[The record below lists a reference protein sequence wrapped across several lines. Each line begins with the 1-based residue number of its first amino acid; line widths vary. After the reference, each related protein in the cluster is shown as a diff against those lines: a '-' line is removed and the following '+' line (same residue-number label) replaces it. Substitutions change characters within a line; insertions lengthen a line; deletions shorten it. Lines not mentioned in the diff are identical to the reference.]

1 MGKKADEIDF
11 PKDSSEKERSDRLKK
26 QIEFIVEVDKLK
38 HIMRQTYLA
47 NGTRKENDAE
57 HSWHLALMVF
67 LLAEHTLEPKIDLLR
82 TMKMVLIHDIVE
94 IDAGDTYCYDEIA
107 ALDKA
112 ERERKAAER
121 IFNLLPSDQ
130 AEEMWELWE
139 EFEEVR
145 TPEAR
150 FAAAL
155 DRLQP
160 LLLNYASQ
168 GLSWH
173 EHEVQR
179 SQCLNRNNHI
189 ENSSKVLWDYAL
201 QILDEAV
208 KKGYLED

>member
-112 ERERKAAER
+112 KRERKAAER

-130 AEEMWELWE
+130 AEEIWELWE

>member
-1 MGKKADEIDF
+1 MKETDF
-11 PKDSSEKERSDRLKK
+11 PRDNEDGMRLRK

-38 HIMRQTYLA
+38 QVFRQSYLA
-47 NGTRKENDAE
+47 DGTRKENDAE
-57 HSWHLALMVF
+57 HSWHLALMAF
-67 LLAEHTLEPKIDLLR
+67 LLAEHTKESRIDLLR

-107 ALDKA
+107 ALDKG

-121 IFNLLPSDQ
+121 IFNLLPKDQ
-130 AEEMWELWE
+130 AKEIRELWE

-160 LLLNYASQ
+160 LLLNYASE
-168 GLSWH
+168 GKSWH
-173 EHEVQR
+173 EHDVRRKQALQR
-179 SQCLNRNNHI
+179 NKHI
-189 ENSSKVLWDYAL
+189 EESSPVLWEYAL
-201 QILDEAV
+201 HILEEAV

>member
-1 MGKKADEIDF
+1 VGKKADEIDF